1 MFLSPQALPDRGL
14 KLYAKKLLYSVD
26 LNIEWVEKGEDI
38 FLSAQGPA
46 RLGPLSQNI
55 NIKTTYRKTE
65 PLQFKS
71 HNFELKNRLSYDC
84 QLEEGELC
92 LQNSKSSAQEKLEP
106 LEEAW
111 WDPLGLLLQVRKD
124 LFNDDLAESYNVLTN
139 QKFSK
144 LVRKEDSK
152 GVFFERKGKKQFY
165 LQIRGQDLLIEIPAF
180 KAQLTLS

>member
-144 LVRKEDSK
+144 LVRKGIPRES
-152 GVFFERKGKKQFY
+152 FLSARGKNSFICKY
-165 LQIRGQDLLIEIPAF
+165 EG
-180 KAQLTLS
+180 KTYS